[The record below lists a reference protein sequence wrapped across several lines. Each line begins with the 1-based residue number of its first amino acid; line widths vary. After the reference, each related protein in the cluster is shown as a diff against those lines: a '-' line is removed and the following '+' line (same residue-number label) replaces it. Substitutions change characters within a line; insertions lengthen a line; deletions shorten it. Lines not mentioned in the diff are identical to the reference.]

1 MEGGD
6 TTNLLKENEY
16 VDDPKEAL
24 TGGENLVGHK
34 INLNF
39 SLAGREL
46 QVFSHIKY
54 LTVLNM
60 NFLVHVMCVIS
71 FPRNDV

>member
-6 TTNLLKENEY
+6 TINLLREDEY

-34 INLNF
+34 INLKF
-39 SLAGREL
+39 
-46 QVFSHIKY
+46 
-54 LTVLNM
+54 
-60 NFLVHVMCVIS
+60 
-71 FPRNDV
+71 FPCWERASGV

>member
-6 TTNLLKENEY
+6 TTNLLREDEY

-24 TGGENLVGHK
+24 TRGENLVGHK
-34 INLNF
+34 INL
-39 SLAGREL
+39 
-46 QVFSHIKY
+46 VFPWLGESFRCLVSKY
-54 LTVLNM
+54 LTVLND
-60 NFLVHVMCVIS
+60 FLVHVMCVIS